1 VIRVLIVEDD
11 PMVAQLNK
19 NYVNSIE
26 DFKVTAI
33 AGNGEEALEIIKTQ
47 EFDLIILD
55 IYMPKVDGLKLMKAI
70 REKQLML
77 DIILV
82 TAAKEVE
89 NIDEVLKLG
98 AIDYLIKPFSYKRFK
113 KSLLNYKERYLLL
126 KNKKII
132 QQQDIDLIIDF
143 NSKPMQQELQKGL
156 NEKTLNRIR
165 NFIKN
170 YNKESFTCDEISLKL
185 GISNV
190 TLRRYLEH
198 LSQRNEVK
206 IEIEYGNV
214 GRPCYVYR
222 YLQA

>member
-1 VIRVLIVEDD
+1 MIRVLIVEDD

>member
-1 VIRVLIVEDD
+1 
-11 PMVAQLNK
+11 MVAQLNK

-26 DFKVTAI
+26 DFKVTAV
-33 AGNGEEALEIIKTQ
+33 AENGEVALQILSTQ
-47 EFDLIILD
+47 DFELMVLD
-55 IYMPKVDGLKLMKAI
+55 IYMPKVDGLKLMKDI
-70 REKQLML
+70 REKQML
-77 DIILV
+77 LDVILV

-98 AIDYLIKPFSYKRFK
+98 AIDYLIKPFSYERFK

-132 QQQDIDLIIDF
+132 QQQDIDLIIDR
-143 NSKPMQQELQKGL
+143 NTKPSYKELQKGL
-156 NEKTLNRIR
+156 HEKTLNRIR

-185 GISNV
+185 GVSNV
-190 TLRRYLEH
+190 TLRRYLDY
-198 LSQRNEVK
+198 LSQRDEVK
-206 IEIEYGNV
+206 IDIEYGNV

-222 YLQA
+222 YLGARD